1 MFFSEIAA
9 SLYAWNLADEG
20 MERIL
25 DKLQEMTGCNSVYLI
40 ALMHHEKR
48 PLTDYYFP
56 HNPVRKTYFPEDS
69 RAYFQPD
76 PKFYGRIKPRTSDRD
91 FLKGVDWPR
100 VLIEAARKRGM
111 KTGLELSHTPLDL
124 ERSQSEFADCIQ
136 RDIYGNAL
144 GQQICLN
151 NPDVQEYV
159 IGLYSDWVTNYDLD
173 YIQTCLRPFNSG
185 PPATVR
191 YPSTHRRNF
200 ADHDAGRVLVT
211 TLGGCFCE
219 SCARAAQDAGIDF
232 EKIKTT
238 LKPIADSIAHST
250 LEQYHENSLLLAS
263 NTSPTAI
270 LLEVP
275 ELFQWLQFR
284 RDSLTRFYRDIHE
297 STHRIKPTID
307 VRLNAYISD
316 NQELQGMDLRAL
328 RPHLDSIRSS
338 NYDEQTGDIC
348 RLEHKRAW
356 LMSVRRAVGDD
367 MHFLSAVAPRP
378 LATPEIVRQGVIV
391 SAECGADGITIGHYD
406 NAPFPLLR
414 AVKEGLELAGVEMGT

>member
-9 SLYAWNLADEG
+9 SLYAWNLVDEG

-40 ALMHHEKR
+40 AIMHHEKR

-56 HNPVRKTYFPEDS
+56 HNPARKTYFPEDS

-91 FLKGVDWPR
+91 YLKGVNWPR

-111 KTGLELSHTPLDL
+111 KTGLELSHHLIDL
-124 ERSQSEFADCIQ
+124 ERSQNEFPDCIQ

-159 IGLYSDWVTNYDLD
+159 IGLYSDLVTNYDVD

-185 PPATVR
+185 PPATVL
-191 YPSTHRRNF
+191 YPSTLRRNF

-219 SCARAAQDAGIDF
+219 SCAKVAQDAGIDF

-250 LEQYHENSLLLAS
+250 LEQYHENSLLLAG

-284 RDSLTRFYRDIHE
+284 RDSLTRLYRGVHE
-297 STHRIKPTID
+297 SAHRIKPTID

-316 NQELQGMDLRAL
+316 NQELHGLDLRAL
-328 RPHLDSIRSS
+328 KPHLDSIRSS

-356 LMSVRRAVGDD
+356 LLSVRRAVGDD

-378 LATPEIVRQGVIV
+378 KATPEIVRQGVIV
-391 SAECGADGITIGHYD
+391 SAECGVDGITIGHYD

-414 AVKEGLELAGVEMGT
+414 AVKEGLELAGVEMVA